1 MLGEQIGEL
10 KGKMIG
16 QRVLDA
22 EEPTIETSVSA
33 RGSVKGI
40 QVNETLTYVARL
52 TSSGVLHGEGHGVIM
67 AGESDLAAY
76 LAREWADS
84 LLLERYGMERFS
96 IGHRQPVTCHFLT
109 MLLDSL
115 KPKWTRR
122 EIFQRVSGNGSS
134 RFLFS
139 FSDTMHQIS

>member
-1 MLGEQIGEL
+1 
-10 KGKMIG
+10 
-16 QRVLDA
+16 
-22 EEPTIETSVSA
+22 
-33 RGSVKGI
+33 
-40 QVNETLTYVARL
+40 
-52 TSSGVLHGEGHGVIM
+52 M
-67 AGESDLAAY
+67 AGESDLAPYSGEGVGRLTSSGTIWHGAIFY
-76 LAREWADS
+76 RTS
-84 LLLERYGMERFS
+84 STG
-96 IGHRQPVTCHFLT
+96 TCHFLT